1 LSLGNPSSRH
11 TLGQAQAEAIEAAR
25 EQVRAAVSS
34 SSSDAIV
41 FTSGATEANALA
53 IRALALAG
61 RERGLVD
68 RRHVLISAT
77 EHPSAMLSATA
88 LRRDGFDVEIA
99 SPSAPAD
106 LDGRLGGA
114 GMISRLRADTVLV
127 VQMLVN
133 QVTGAVYSVAELAEA
148 AKVVAP
154 HARLFVDCTQAFG
167 KIPVRYRIR
176 HSGSQHDLTCIFL

>member
-1 LSLGNPSSRH
+1 MHQPYLWGPLSLGNPSSRH

-88 LRRDGFDVEIA
+88 LRRDGFDVTIFEAA
-99 SPSAPAD
+99 SQ
-106 LDGRLGGA
+106 LGG
-114 GMISRLRADTVLV
+114 
-127 VQMLVN
+127 N
-133 QVTGAVYSVAELAEA
+133 
-148 AKVVAP
+148 AK
-154 HARLFVDCTQAFG
+154 T
-167 KIPVRYRIR
+167 
-176 HSGSQHDLTCIFL
+176 FLW